1 MECTSQQIA
10 DVTMIRIEGRID
22 HKTAKDFEDV
32 LKPYLDECGKGAYQK
47 ILMDLGG
54 VDFMTS
60 AGLRVLMIAV
70 KICGRKDGEISVA
83 ALRPMIKE
91 IFKISRFDSV
101 LNVYPTVELALES
114 ISPTA
119 ATTYKSS

>member
-1 MECTSQQIA
+1 MKCESKQIA
-10 DVTMIRIEGRID
+10 DVTLIRIEGRID
-22 HKTAKDFEDV
+22 HKTAKDFEDE
-32 LKPYLDECGKGAYQK
+32 LKLHLDECGKGAYKK

-70 KICGRKDGEISVA
+70 KICDCKDGEISVA
-83 ALRPMIKE
+83 ALQPMIKE

-101 LNVYPTVELALES
+101 LNVFQTVELALEK
-114 ISPTA
+114 ISPAA
-119 ATTYKSS
+119 ATVYKSS